1 MGAIDNNIL
10 DFKVISVRNPPWI
23 PAAFA
28 STYCLT
34 TDPRLSDSR
43 NPLPHTHPYSDITG
57 VPAPVVPGVAVEDDG
72 VFVGTRSRFNFVSGS
87 NATLTVTDTGDK
99 LNVQVDASAAGA
111 PVGASY
117 LVLGLDGTLTS
128 ERVLTAGTNV
138 SFVDTG
144 ANGTLT
150 INASA
155 GASVVDDAANIL
167 ANQVFGF

>member
-1 MGAIDNNIL
+1 MGALDNNIL

-43 NPLPHTHPYSDITG
+43 NPLAHTHPYSDITG
-57 VPAPVVPGVAVEDDG
+57 VPAPVVPGVTVEDDG
-72 VFVGTRSRFNFVSGS
+72 VQIGTTSRFNFVSGTNTS
-87 NATLTVTDTGDK
+87 VTVSDGGGK
-99 LNVQVDASAAGA
+99 LNVQVDGTAAGA

-117 LVLGLDGTLTS
+117 LVLGLDGTLTT

-150 INASA
+150 INATA
-155 GASVVDDAANIL
+155 GAAVFDDQANIL